1 MTSETETHEAIVA
14 ANERIMSTFGQADAA
29 GMAALHS
36 EQEQLLPPDAV
47 IIIRELTL
55 QMAQAVVTHPD
66 RVRVE
71 ATAGASIIVI
81 DLRVDPEDMGRV
93 IGKEGRVAN
102 AMRTLLYSLATKIG
116 KRVTLEIIGT

>member
-1 MTSETETHEAIVA
+1 MTSESETNMAIVA
-14 ANERIMSTFGQADAA
+14 GDA
-29 GMAALHS
+29 L
-36 EQEQLLPPDAV
+36 
-47 IIIRELTL
+47 IIVRELTL

-71 ATAGASIIVI
+71 ATAGTSIIVI

>member
-1 MTSETETHEAIVA
+1 MTSETETNKAIVA
-14 ANERIMSTFGQADAA
+14 ANERIMSTFDQAEAA
-29 GMAALHS
+29 GMAALHP
-36 EQEQLLPPDAV
+36 ERGQLLPPDAL
-47 IIIRELTL
+47 IIVRELTL
-55 QMAQAVVTHPD
+55 QMAQAVVTQPD

-102 AMRTLLYSLATKIG
+102 AMRTLLYSLAAKIG
-116 KRVTLEIIGT
+116 KRVTLEIIET